1 MKDHPDERPP
11 WWKTVLLRDH
21 LDQRPSWWE
30 TTLMKDHLMR
40 DHQLNERPPW
50 WETTLMKDYSVEMP
64 HWWKTGLRDQPSF
77 KSTCSDSTCF
87 EKHFSLRKK
96 KKTQFKNCTVAPDS
110 GDSTQGVYSWKH
122 EVDWH
127 HKKSLR
133 PVYINKIKAWICPF
147 SRRILCR
154 HQRARTHTYT
164 HAYTVHGMTRR

>member
-1 MKDHPDERPP
+1 MHERPSWLETTLIKDHTDERPPWSKTILIRDHADERPP
-11 WWKTVLLRDH
+11 WWETTFTKDNP
-21 LDQRPSWWE
+21 DDRPSWWE

-96 KKTQFKNCTVAPDS
+96 EDPIQELHSCTRQRRLNSRCIQLKTRGRLASQKIITTSV
-110 GDSTQGVYSWKH
+110 
-122 EVDWH
+122 
-127 HKKSLR
+127 HK
-133 PVYINKIKAWICPF
+133 
-147 SRRILCR
+147 
-154 HQRARTHTYT
+154 
-164 HAYTVHGMTRR
+164 